1 MKLEI
6 KSRWDGHVIYSGEAE
21 TLKDLV
27 GTAVRSHADLGG
39 ANLYGANLG
48 GADLS
53 GADLRGACLYG
64 ADLGGAKNIWMS
76 HEVISEILW
85 QASKGVATR
94 EQFAAWIG
102 RKTCWCWKEWLKV
115 EHPERDWALSVLLPM
130 VQDGD
135 NAPDEVRA
143 MVKKE
148 EKGS

>member
-1 MKLEI
+1 
-6 KSRWDGHVIYSGEAE
+6 
-21 TLKDLV
+21 
-27 GTAVRSHADLGG
+27 
-39 ANLYGANLG
+39 
-48 GADLS
+48 
-53 GADLRGACLYG
+53 
-64 ADLGGAKNIWMS
+64 MS